1 VRELFQKARASAPCI
16 VFFDEID
23 ALLGNRDGTDP
34 ASERVVGQFLAEMDG
49 ASSLGNVIILGAT
62 NRLHSLDPA
71 LLRSGRF
78 ERVLEFKLP
87 NEADRLEILGLHFR
101 GRATAPDLDFKPY
114 AAQTDGWSGAD
125 LELLA
130 RRAALNALQEW
141 VQTNGIVGHRPI
153 GVSELKSSD
162 EAARD
167 TMKAQFVVQPEHLEK
182 AFLDLQNSR
191 VARVPV
197 KG

>member
-1 VRELFQKARASAPCI
+1 
-16 VFFDEID
+16 
-23 ALLGNRDGTDP
+23 
-34 ASERVVGQFLAEMDG
+34 MDG

-62 NRLHSLDPA
+62 NRPHSLDPA

-101 GRATAPDLDFKPY
+101 GRATAPDLDFRPY
-114 AAQTDGWSGAD
+114 AAQTESWSGAD
-125 LELLA
+125 LEMLA

-141 VQTNGIVGHRPI
+141 VQMNGIVGHRPL
-153 GVSELKSSD
+153 GVSDLKTSS
-162 EAARD
+162 EASGA
-167 TMKAQFVVQPEHLEK
+167 MIKSQFVVLPQHLER